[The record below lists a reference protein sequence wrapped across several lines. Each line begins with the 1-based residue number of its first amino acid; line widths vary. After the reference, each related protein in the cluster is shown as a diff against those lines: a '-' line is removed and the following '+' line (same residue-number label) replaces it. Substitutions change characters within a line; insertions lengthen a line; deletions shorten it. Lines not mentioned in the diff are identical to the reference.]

1 MEGSIKQ
8 PIRFVL
14 RVSDSIAHNPVRVE
28 TKYNKKPMKPEK
40 IKIIN
45 DRKARIIRDSQV

>member
-14 RVSDSIAHNPVRVE
+14 RVSDSIATKPVKVE
-28 TKYNKKPMKPEK
+28 VRYNRKPTKPEK